1 MSHVPVLLKETLSY
15 LDPKP
20 GENFV
25 DATVGA
31 GGHTEEIV
39 KMIAPYGKLLG
50 IDLSKTAI
58 DKLNK
63 KLSKSG
69 SQVILARGN
78 FSNIKKIAYNHT
90 MDNIDGILA
99 DLGFSS
105 DELVDPT
112 LGLSFKLNAP
122 LDMRLGGEGETAASI
137 VNSYSADDLT
147 KIIRE
152 YSEERFASQIA
163 KAIVIARRKER
174 ILTTTALVEVIAGAV
189 PKSYERGRIHPATRT
204 FQALRIAV
212 NNELENLESFLEQS
226 LDVLNSGGRIV
237 IISFHSLEDRIVKRF
252 FRKHL
257 DKFEILT
264 KRPIQAG
271 EEEIAKNP
279 RARSAKLRAAKK
291 L

>member
-78 FSNIKKIAYNHT
+78 FSNIKKIAYDHT

-122 LDMRLGGEGETAASI
+122 LDMRLGGEGETATSI

>member
-78 FSNIKKIAYNHT
+78 FSNIKKIAYDHT

-212 NNELENLESFLEQS
+212 NNELENLKSFLEQS

>member
-122 LDMRLGGEGETAASI
+122 LDMRLGGEGETATSI

>member
-78 FSNIKKIAYNHT
+78 FSNIKKIAYDHT

>member
-212 NNELENLESFLEQS
+212 NNELENLKSFLEQS